1 MNNELRNEA
10 TIRVRGAR
18 EGGLQN
24 VDIDIPLN
32 TMCCFWGPSGSGHRA
47 FMERVLYA
55 ESCTQYMKSLNPV
68 QRKGIVGAKRVDV
81 DSIDGLP
88 PVVNYLDNGTQPSV
102 GLAAYLGIESR
113 LAAWMNRYGTWHCP
127 ECDGICLAYQPESVE
142 AALFSAVGKNRV
154 LILAPLAQELV
165 DERGAIWKQL
175 RSVGFIRVRIGG
187 RVVRIEDVPEDWKRE
202 PVEVVVDR
210 LEPSEE
216 GNRRFLEGVR
226 SARSIS
232 GGQTHCLDEQGG
244 LWRFNR
250 DLTCVSCGVICGD
263 GEHEDLLGEG
273 AFASHLRY
281 GDFTW
286 ASLKSEPV
294 KGVLSILG
302 EGRGRGEEW
311 IHILDLLVQ
320 LGLGNLP
327 IHQRVD
333 TLSHSEWLRVRLA
346 SCIESSMSGIVYLFG
361 GIVSSV
367 EGASKESVLKGVKTL
382 VEQGNTVLI
391 SDRSL
396 EVHRA
401 SRHLYAF
408 SNGQISKEVS
418 SENEGQ
424 EDEPIFGGETHPWE
438 IVGDGFWG
446 RVDAKMPRGAI
457 ISVVGKPGCGKS
469 RLLQEVIAPLLSGK
483 GRPYE
488 VRWIGGKPRVHT
500 TKRSLNEGLLVEAV
514 GVSGPLAQI
523 YALTPGGVDKGFP
536 ADFYRLDKVG
546 GRCPSCA
553 GTGKVGLSMEF
564 VEDIESEC
572 PACRGE
578 RFRPDVLDV
587 THRGKTIAQV
597 LAMSVRGVY
606 DFMKREKKIAGRLE
620 WLMDRGFGHLRLSE
634 DLAQLEWPE
643 AVRLQWVIG
652 LKGRPSERDFIL
664 ADSFTENMHAEDVNN
679 FLNEFK
685 RVAQAG
691 GTIVV
696 ADGHPRIRAAS
707 SAVLEVVHSEKGRR
721 LLLR

>member
-1 MNNELRNEA
+1 MNNELRNGA

-32 TMCCFWGPSGSGHRA
+32 TMCCFSGASRSGHRA
-47 FMERVLYA
+47 FMERVLYV
-55 ESCTQYMKSLNPV
+55 ESCTQYMKSLDPV

-88 PVVNYLDNGTQPSV
+88 PVVNYLYNGSQPSV

-127 ECDGICLAYQPESVE
+127 ECDGISLAYQPESVE
-142 AALFSAVGKNRV
+142 AALFSAVGKTRV
-154 LILAPLAQELV
+154 LILAPLAQELI
-165 DERGAIWKQL
+165 DEKGAIWKQL

-187 RVVRIEDVPEDWKRE
+187 RVIRIEDIPKDWKRE

-210 LEPSEE
+210 LEPSEV

-232 GGQTHCLDEQGG
+232 GGQTHCLDEQGE

-250 DLTCVSCGVICGD
+250 DLTCVSCGKICRY
-263 GEHEDLLGEG
+263 GECEDLQSGDSL
-273 AFASHLRY
+273 ASNLRF
-281 GDFTW
+281 GHITW
-286 ASLKSEPV
+286 ASLKSKTV
-294 KGVLSILG
+294 KEILTVLG
-302 EGRGRGEEW
+302 EERDRREGWTR
-311 IHILDLLVQ
+311 ILDQLVQ
-320 LGLGNLP
+320 LGLENLP

-333 TLSHSEWLRVRLA
+333 TLSHTEWLRVRLA
-346 SCIESSMSGIVYLFG
+346 SSIESSMSGIVYLFG

-367 EGASKESVLKGVKTL
+367 EGASKEWVLKGIETL

-391 SDRSL
+391 SDRSI

-401 SRHLYAF
+401 SRHHFAF
-408 SNGQISKEVS
+408 SNGQVSKGLSSVIEEVR
-418 SENEGQ
+418 
-424 EDEPIFGGETHPWE
+424 DEPLFVGETLPWE
-438 IVGDGFWG
+438 IVGEGFWG

-457 ISVVGKPGCGKS
+457 ITLEGKPGCGKS

-500 TKRSLNEGLLVEAV
+500 TKRSLNEGLLVDAL
-514 GVSGPLAQI
+514 GISGPIAQI
-523 YALTPGGVDKGFP
+523 YALTPGGVDKAFP
-536 ADFYRLDKVG
+536 AEFYRLDKVG

-553 GTGKVGLSMEF
+553 GTGTIGLSMEF

-578 RFRPDVLDV
+578 RFRPEVLDV

-597 LAMSVRGVY
+597 LAMSVKGVY
-606 DFMKREKKIAGRLE
+606 DFMKSEKKIAGRLE

-634 DLAQLEWPE
+634 DMAQLEWPE
-643 AVRLQWVIG
+643 AVRLQWVIA
-652 LKGRPSERDFIL
+652 LKGRPSDRDFIL
-664 ADSFTENMHAEDVNN
+664 ADGFTESMHAEDVNN

-691 GTIVV
+691 GTVVV
-696 ADGHPRIRAAS
+696 ADAHPRIRAAS
-707 SAVLEVVHSEKGRR
+707 SAVLEIVHSEKGRR
-721 LLLR
+721 LRLC

>member
-1 MNNELRNEA
+1 
-10 TIRVRGAR
+10 
-18 EGGLQN
+18 
-24 VDIDIPLN
+24 
-32 TMCCFWGPSGSGHRA
+32 
-47 FMERVLYA
+47 
-55 ESCTQYMKSLNPV
+55 MKSLNPV

-88 PVVNYLDNGTQPSV
+88 PVVNYLNNGTQPSV

-142 AALFSAVGKNRV
+142 AALFSAVGKTRV
-154 LILAPLAQELV
+154 LILAPLAQELI

-187 RVVRIEDVPEDWKRE
+187 QVVRIEDIPEDWKRE

-210 LEPSEE
+210 LDPSEK

-250 DLTCVSCGVICGD
+250 DITCVSCGEICKY
-263 GEHEDLLGEG
+263 GECEDLQSWDSL
-273 AFASHLRY
+273 ASNLRY

-286 ASLKSEPV
+286 SSLKSKTV
-294 KGVLSILG
+294 KEILTVLG
-302 EGRGRGEEW
+302 EERDRGEGW
-311 IHILDLLVQ
+311 TRILDQLVQ
-320 LGLGNLP
+320 LGLENLP
-327 IHQRVD
+327 IDQRVD

-346 SCIESSMSGIVYLFG
+346 SSIESSMSGIVYLFG

-367 EGASKESVLKGVKTL
+367 EGASKEWVLKGIETL

-401 SRHLYAF
+401 SRHHYAF
-408 SNGQISKEVS
+408 SNGQISKGLSSVIEEVR
-418 SENEGQ
+418 
-424 EDEPIFGGETHPWE
+424 DEPLFVGETLPWE

-500 TKRSLNEGLLVEAV
+500 TKRSLNEGLLVDAL
-514 GVSGPLAQI
+514 GISGPIAQI
-523 YALTPGGVDKGFP
+523 YALTPGGVDKAFP
-536 ADFYRLDKVG
+536 AEFYRLDKVG

-553 GTGKVGLSMEF
+553 GTGTIGLSMEF

-578 RFRPDVLDV
+578 RFRPEVLDV

-597 LAMSVRGVY
+597 LAMSVKGVY
-606 DFMKREKKIAGRLE
+606 EFMKREKKIAGRLG

-652 LKGRPSERDFIL
+652 LKGRPSDRDFIL
-664 ADSFTENMHAEDVNN
+664 ADGFTESMHAEDVNN

-691 GTIVV
+691 GTVVV

-707 SAVLEVVHSEKGRR
+707 SAVLEIVHSEKGRR
-721 LLLR
+721 LRLC

>member
-1 MNNELRNEA
+1 VNNELRNGA

-32 TMCCFWGPSGSGHRA
+32 TMCCFWGASGSGHRA

-142 AALFSAVGKNRV
+142 AALFSAVGKTRV
-154 LILAPLAQELV
+154 LILAPLAQELI

-187 RVVRIEDVPEDWKRE
+187 RVVRIEDIPEDWKGE

-210 LEPSEE
+210 LVPSEK

-250 DLTCVSCGVICGD
+250 DLTCVSCGEICKY
-263 GEHEDLLGEG
+263 GEG
-273 AFASHLRY
+273 DSLASNLRY

-286 ASLKSEPV
+286 SSLKSKTVREI
-294 KGVLSILG
+294 LSVLG
-302 EGRGRGEEW
+302 EERDRGEEW
-311 IHILDLLVQ
+311 TRILYLLVQ
-320 LGLGNLP
+320 LGLENLP
-327 IHQRVD
+327 IQQRVD

-346 SCIESSMSGIVYLFG
+346 SSIESSMSGIVYLFG

-367 EGASKESVLKGVKTL
+367 EGASKEWVLKGIETL

-401 SRHLYAF
+401 SRHHYAF
-408 SNGQISKEVS
+408 SNGQISKGLSSVIEEVR
-418 SENEGQ
+418 
-424 EDEPIFGGETHPWE
+424 DEPLFVGETLPWE

-500 TKRSLNEGLLVEAV
+500 TKRSLNEGLLVDAL
-514 GVSGPLAQI
+514 GISGPIAQI
-523 YALTPGGVDKGFP
+523 YALTPGGVDKAFP
-536 ADFYRLDKVG
+536 AEFYRLDKVG

-553 GTGKVGLSMEF
+553 GTGTIGLSMEF

-578 RFRPDVLDV
+578 RFRPEVLDV

-597 LAMSVRGVY
+597 LAMSVKGVY
-606 DFMKREKKIAGRLE
+606 EFMKREKKIAGRLG

-652 LKGRPSERDFIL
+652 LKGRPSDRDFIL
-664 ADSFTENMHAEDVNN
+664 ADGFTESMHAEDVNN

-691 GTIVV
+691 GTVVV

-707 SAVLEVVHSEKGRR
+707 SAVLEIVHSEKGRR
-721 LLLR
+721 LRLC

>member
-1 MNNELRNEA
+1 MNNELRNGA

-32 TMCCFWGPSGSGHRA
+32 TMCCFWGASRSGHRA

-55 ESCTQYMKSLNPV
+55 ESCTQYMKSLDPV

-88 PVVNYLDNGTQPSV
+88 PVVNYLNNGTQPSV

-142 AALFSAVGKNRV
+142 AALFSAVGKTRV
-154 LILAPLAQELV
+154 LILAPLAQELI

-187 RVVRIEDVPEDWKRE
+187 QVVRIEDIPEDWKRE

-210 LEPSEE
+210 LEPSEK

-250 DLTCVSCGVICGD
+250 DLTCVSCGEICKY
-263 GEHEDLLGEG
+263 GEG
-273 AFASHLRY
+273 DSLASNLRY

-286 ASLKSEPV
+286 SSLKSKTV
-294 KGVLSILG
+294 KEILTVLG
-302 EGRGRGEEW
+302 EERDRGEGW
-311 IHILDLLVQ
+311 TRILDQLVQ
-320 LGLGNLP
+320 LGLENLP
-327 IHQRVD
+327 IDQRVD

-346 SCIESSMSGIVYLFG
+346 SSIESSMSGIVYLFG

-367 EGASKESVLKGVKTL
+367 EGASKEWVLKGIETL

-401 SRHLYAF
+401 SRHHYAF
-408 SNGQISKEVS
+408 SNGQISKGLSSVIEEVR
-418 SENEGQ
+418 
-424 EDEPIFGGETHPWE
+424 DEPLFVGETLPWE

-500 TKRSLNEGLLVEAV
+500 TKRSLNEGLLVDAL
-514 GVSGPLAQI
+514 GISGPIAQI
-523 YALTPGGVDKGFP
+523 YALTPGGVDKAFP
-536 ADFYRLDKVG
+536 AEFYRLDKVG

-553 GTGKVGLSMEF
+553 GTGTIGLSMEF

-578 RFRPDVLDV
+578 RFRPEVLDV

-597 LAMSVRGVY
+597 LAMSVKGVY
-606 DFMKREKKIAGRLE
+606 EFMKREKKIAGRLG

-652 LKGRPSERDFIL
+652 LKGRPSDRDFIL
-664 ADSFTENMHAEDVNN
+664 ADGFTESMHAEDVNN

-691 GTIVV
+691 GTVVV

-707 SAVLEVVHSEKGRR
+707 SAVLEIVHSEKGRR
-721 LLLR
+721 LRLC